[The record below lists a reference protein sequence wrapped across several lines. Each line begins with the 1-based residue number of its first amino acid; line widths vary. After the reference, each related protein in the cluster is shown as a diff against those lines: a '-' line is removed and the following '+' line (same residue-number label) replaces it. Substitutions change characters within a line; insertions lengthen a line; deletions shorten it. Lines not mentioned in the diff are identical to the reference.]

1 MLFFLLRPGR
11 LHVSNIDGKDLLS
24 QNFKH
29 LEAFGG
35 RGFSVWDASDLTKP
49 VYDSNG
55 TLEEYMEAFDKS
67 VFNTDCVGSSYAT
80 YQSPET
86 LRDSVSDNMVKH
98 MCNIM
103 QTLFVIFETYF
114 LIAAIYK
121 QRTL

>member
-1 MLFFLLRPGR
+1 
-11 LHVSNIDGKDLLS
+11 
-24 QNFKH
+24 
-29 LEAFGG
+29 
-35 RGFSVWDASDLTKP
+35 
-49 VYDSNG
+49 
-55 TLEEYMEAFDKS
+55 MEAFDKS